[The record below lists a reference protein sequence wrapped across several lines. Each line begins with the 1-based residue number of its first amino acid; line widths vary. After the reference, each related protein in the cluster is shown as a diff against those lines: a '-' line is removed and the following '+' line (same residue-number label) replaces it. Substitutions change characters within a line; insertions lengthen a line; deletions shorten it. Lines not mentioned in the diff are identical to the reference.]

1 MSQNGPIK
9 KVLLINPPGKCHL
22 RKDGSL
28 GERKH
33 CTPPLGLAYLASN
46 LLKHEFD
53 VEVLDI
59 LAEGY
64 HQEQFVDPFILYGLS
79 LEETL
84 SRIRQA
90 QPDLIGV
97 SCLFSNRAK
106 ECFEMIRA
114 IKELFP
120 DLPIVMGG
128 QHPSGLPHGV
138 MRNPDIDFVM
148 IGEADTSFTQ
158 LLYSLNGHIPIDQV
172 PGLYYRDDGQV
183 KQTCSTDKPAV
194 AGDGWQ
200 YFYLKDFPNPQKLDE
215 LSYPAWDLFPMDAY
229 WNSEVRIGGGDIV
242 REKFAVMVSTR
253 GCPHT
258 CDFCTSPLMGGYK
271 GYRMRTSEDVVKE
284 IRWLIDKY
292 GVGEVQF
299 LDDNFFVGKP
309 RAKRLLRVL
318 AQEFPETVF
327 SVPAGTEVNA
337 LDHEVVDLMAAAN
350 FHKVSLAV
358 EAGDQSVQNA
368 RVDKKVQLDRVP
380 EMVEYIRSKGM
391 QTRALFM
398 IGFPDETREQINR
411 TIALALSLPV
421 DDFYLSLCTPLPGTP
436 LYDECVRRGLLY
448 EDFDVND
455 LRYSI
460 ANIKLP
466 GISREELEAIRRDVW
481 LQYKHNQTSQE
492 QYTMIKRPF
501 KEFKTTTEYEY
512 AGFQHGPPKSL
523 RKHSNTEQV
532 GERSSP
538 QEETDQGDA
547 RR

>member
-1 MSQNGPIK
+1 MSQQGPVK

-33 CTPPLGLAYLASN
+33 CTPPLGLAYLAAN

-64 HQEQFVDPFILYGLS
+64 HQEQFHDPFIIYGLS
-79 LEETL
+79 MEETL
-84 SRIRQA
+84 ARIRKA
-90 QPDLIGV
+90 EPDLIGV

-106 ECFEMIRA
+106 ECFEMVQV
-114 IKELFP
+114 IKEEFP
-120 DLPIVMGG
+120 GVLIVMGG
-128 QHPSGLPHGV
+128 QHPSGLPREVMKHPGV
-138 MRNPDIDFVM
+138 DFVM

-158 LLYSLNGHIPIDQV
+158 LLYSLNGHFPIEQV
-172 PGLYYRDDGQV
+172 PGLYYREQGEV
-183 KQTCSTDKPAV
+183 KHTLAADKPPV
-194 AGDGWQ
+194 TGDGWQ
-200 YFYLKDFPNPQKLDE
+200 YFYLKDFPNPQKLGE
-215 LSYPAWDLFPMDAY
+215 LAYPAWDLFPMDAY

-258 CDFCTSPLMGGYK
+258 CEFCTSPLMGGYK
-271 GYRMRTSEDVVKE
+271 GYRMRTNEDVVQE
-284 IRWLIDKY
+284 IRWLIGKY
-292 GVGEVQF
+292 GVEEVQF
-299 LDDNFFVGKP
+299 LDDNFFVSKP
-309 RAKRLLRVL
+309 RVKRLLRVL
-318 AQEFPETVF
+318 AQEFPQTVF

-358 EAGDQSVQNA
+358 EAGDPTVQNA
-368 RVDKKVQLDRVP
+368 HVDKKVQVERVP
-380 EMVEYIRSKGM
+380 EIVSYIRSRGL

-411 TIALALSLPV
+411 TVEMALTLDV
-421 DDFYLSLCTPLPGTP
+421 DDFYISLCTPLPGTP
-436 LYDECVRRGLLY
+436 LYDDCVRRGLLY

-466 GISREELEAIRRDVW
+466 DVTREELEAIRRNVW
-481 LQYKHNQTSQE
+481 LQYKGNQTSQQ
-492 QYTMIKRPF
+492 QYTMIKRAF
-501 KEFKTTTEYEY
+501 KEFKTTTAYEY
-512 AGFQHGPPKSL
+512 AGFQHGQPKEF
-523 RKHSNTEQV
+523 RKCSE
-532 GERSSP
+532 
-538 QEETDQGDA
+538 
-547 RR
+547 